1 MINLNIWPE
10 IAALIAASL
19 ILISSL
25 AWDEAVRTWFFSLGL
40 GQTLLQ
46 EKVLYAIFVTFI
58 SGIILAVIKPF
69 RHEGLRQEP

>member
-1 MINLNIWPE
+1 MLNLNIWPE

-40 GQTLLQ
+40 GKTPLQ
-46 EKVLYAIFVTFI
+46 EKILYAIFVTFV
-58 SGIILAVIKPF
+58 SGIILTLLKPF
-69 RHEGLRQEP
+69 HSES